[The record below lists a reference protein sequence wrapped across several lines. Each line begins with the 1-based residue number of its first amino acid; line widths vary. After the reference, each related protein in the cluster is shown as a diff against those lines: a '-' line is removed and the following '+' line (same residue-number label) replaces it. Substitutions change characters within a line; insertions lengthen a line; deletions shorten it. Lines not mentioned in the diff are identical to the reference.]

1 MHAGDK
7 KIGKVITALNSSG
20 LLLAAGI
27 ATSLRETGQ
36 QWLFFIYP
44 LHSVL

>member
-1 MHAGDK
+1 LAPGDK
-7 KIGKVITALNSSG
+7 KIGKVIAALNSSG

-27 ATSLRETGQ
+27 ATSLKETGQ